1 MRLTD
6 EKKHLAASYVKL
18 HSMFIGEV
26 FKRALFDRIE
36 EYDITVVK
44 DAYDEY
50 IKSGKKSRSIR
61 GSGKKS
67 IL

>member
-1 MRLTD
+1 
-6 EKKHLAASYVKL
+6 
-18 HSMFIGEV
+18 MFFGEV

-50 IKSGKKSRSIR
+50 IKSGKKSRPIR

>member
-1 MRLTD
+1 M
-6 EKKHLAASYVKL
+6 KL